1 MSAKKIITTSLPGDL
16 IKQLKLTAVLN
27 DTNMNAILE
36 EALRNYLNDKK
47 GE

>member
-1 MSAKKIITTSLPGDL
+1 MSAKKIITTSLPEDL
-16 IKQLKLTAVLN
+16 IKELKLTAVLS

-36 EALRNYLNDKK
+36 EALRSYLKNKK